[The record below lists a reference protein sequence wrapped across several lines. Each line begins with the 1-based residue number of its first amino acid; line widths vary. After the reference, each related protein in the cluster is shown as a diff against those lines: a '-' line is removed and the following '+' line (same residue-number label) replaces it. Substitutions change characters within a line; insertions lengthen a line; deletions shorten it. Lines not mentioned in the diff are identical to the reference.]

1 MYRKYIKRF
10 LDFLLAIMALI
21 VISPVFLIISL
32 LVKIKIGKPIFFSQE
47 RATLDEKV
55 FCIKKFRTMTEEKDF
70 EGNYLPDSERVTYI
84 GRILRSTSLDELPE
98 IIDIIKG
105 NLSIIGPRPLPVS
118 YNEYYSEREKKR
130 FKVRAGLIPPEVL
143 YKNIQPTWDE
153 QLEYEAYYAEEVS
166 FLLDVKILFAVFK
179 GLFIRYNREYGEY
192 VREPLYITRQK
203 SKEVINK

>member
-1 MYRKYIKRF
+1 MYKKYIKRF
-10 LDFLLAIMALI
+10 LDFILAIMALI

-32 LVKIKIGKPIFFSQE
+32 LVRIKIGKPIFFSQE
-47 RATLDEKV
+47 RQTLAGKV
-55 FCIKKFRTMTEEKDF
+55 FCIKKFRTMTEAKDF
-70 EGNYLPDSERVTYI
+70 NGNYLPDSERVTYV
-84 GRILRSTSLDELPE
+84 GSILRSTSLDELPE

-105 NLSIIGPRPLPVS
+105 NLSIIGPRPLPVD
-118 YNEYYSEREKKR
+118 YNGYYSEREKKR

-153 QLEYEAYYAEEVS
+153 QLEYEASYAENVS

-192 VREPLYITRQK
+192 IREPLYIARK
-203 SKEVINK
+203 NSKEVINK